1 MRRLLM
7 HLLDLV
13 VKKCNP
19 EFKTKNQNSVVLLK
33 VEEVRELQDR
43 IMMKKKFQ
51 IFQKTGAV
59 EHLLPRKTMMKAL
72 NLRKIVASREEK
84 VATTSV
90 EEKTDLLDSAEK
102 EVTTLAEKKVASKE
116 EVRIEDLQSS
126 PEKVRIEDLQSS
138 PEKVVM
144 TSAEEKKALS
154 SKEEE
159 EVKEA
164 ASEAEEKE
172 EIEETSK
179 EEKAEASTEKEV
191 EAEVASKEVRTV
203 DLVEASI
210 EEKEDHPN
218 SAEVETEAEAA
229 EEVLTVTMLQDL
241 MAMMLKALDSV
252 IHVVLLRSD

>member
-1 MRRLLM
+1 M

-19 EFKTKNQNSVVLLK
+19 EFKTKNQNSVELLK
-33 VEEVRELQDR
+33 VEEVRELQER

-59 EHLLPRKTMMKAL
+59 AHLLPRKTMMKAL
-72 NLRKIVASREEK
+72 NLRKTVASREEK

-126 PEKVRIEDLQSS
+126 PEKV
-138 PEKVVM
+138 VM
-144 TSAEEKKALS
+144 TLAEEKKALS

-179 EEKAEASTEKEV
+179 EEKVEASIEKEV

-203 DLVEASI
+203 DLAEASI

-241 MAMMLKALDSV
+241 MAMMLRALDSV
-252 IHVVLLRSD
+252 IHVVLLRND